1 MRPQEER
8 QDVRC
13 MKYALLVASSRR
25 RPGPEGPG
33 FDESWLHTRRRRAHP
48 TSMSADTQCYS
59 AVRNLNSADD
69 VGCDTQWEFNLRN
82 LNSADDV
89 GCDTQWEFNLRNL
102 NSADDVGCDT
112 QWEFNLRNLNSA
124 DDVGCDTQWEFNL
137 RNLNSADIRRQTHRH
152 PCTSRVVGF
161 ADRVGFGNA
170 RAPHLPMSVP
180 RRARRRPQS
189 SSRLS
194 GALRQATA
202 AEQRSAALL
211 SAALRCSRS
220 RTSPATC
227 SRRCCPRSPM
237 VSNAS
242 LASLACARLRSRRSP
257 TLAVAPWNFVEID
270 QAVFAPQHRQ

>member
-1 MRPQEER
+1 
-8 QDVRC
+8 
-13 MKYALLVASSRR
+13 MKRALLVASSRR

-33 FDESWLHTRRRRAHP
+33 FDESWLHTRRRRARP

-59 AVRNLNSADD
+59 AV
-69 VGCDTQWEFNLRN
+69 
-82 LNSADDV
+82 
-89 GCDTQWEFNLRNL
+89 
-102 NSADDVGCDT
+102 
-112 QWEFNLRNLNSA
+112 RNLNSA

-211 SAALRCSRS
+211 SAALRSSRS

-242 LASLACARLRSRRSP
+242 LAYARGRALEFRRDRSSRVCATTPPVRR
-257 TLAVAPWNFVEID
+257 ID
-270 QAVFAPQHRQ
+270 QGA

>member
-1 MRPQEER
+1 
-8 QDVRC
+8 
-13 MKYALLVASSRR
+13 MKRALLVASSRR

-33 FDESWLHTRRRRAHP
+33 FDESWLHTRRRRARP

-59 AVRNLNSADD
+59 AV
-69 VGCDTQWEFNLRN
+69 
-82 LNSADDV
+82 
-89 GCDTQWEFNLRNL
+89 
-102 NSADDVGCDT
+102 
-112 QWEFNLRNLNSA
+112 RNLNSA

-202 AEQRSAALL
+202 AELLSAALL
-211 SAALRCSRS
+211 SAAPGRAHRLQ
-220 RTSPATC
+220 PAAGDAALA
-227 SRRCCPRSPM
+227 PRWS
-237 VSNAS
+237 AT
-242 LASLACARLRSRRSP
+242 RRSP